1 MRRAFTL
8 IEVLV
13 VVGIIVILA
22 AILFPLFSSARANG
36 YKVHCLANLHQLLQA
51 TNMYVSDWDRRLVPA
66 RVYAGG
72 PDLGK
77 TWCVLL
83 KPYIQDDRLVVCP
96 VDLQPQL
103 VSNSTD
109 LAHSYGINYDLTF
122 VGGGTQLS
130 WSMSAL
136 PRTADLILFFDMK
149 SSAQAMGSSYA
160 ANRVS
165 RLDGRHSARACVGFL
180 DGHAKAQAPKE
191 VDSDHFWNPNLP

>member
-8 IEVLV
+8 IEVLIV
-13 VVGIIVILA
+13 IGIMVILA

-36 YKVHCLANLHQLLQA
+36 YKVHCLANVRQLLQA
-51 TNMYVSDWDRRLVPA
+51 TNMYTSDYDRRLVPA

-83 KPYIQDDRLVVCP
+83 QPYMQDTRLVVCP
-96 VDLQPQL
+96 VDQQPQ
-103 VSNSTD
+103 VVPNSTD

-130 WSMSAL
+130 WSMAAV
-136 PRTADLILFFDMK
+136 PRTADLVLFFDMK
-149 SSAQAMGSSYA
+149 STAQAMGTSYTA
-160 ANRVS
+160 ERVS
-165 RLDGRHSARACVGFL
+165 RLDPRHLERTCLGFL
-180 DGHAKAQAPKE
+180 DGHAKPQRPKE
-191 VDSDHFWNPNLP
+191 VDSGHFWNPNQP